1 MKYSLGQVIV
11 SLVALGVAAADVLLI
26 ASNSAEFGEL
36 PLLLRALSIDLA
48 VLAILIAFY
57 PVYTIFQFRTTVF
70 AWAVC
75 LPAMLPAFIYFLL
88 LLPQQEGEG
97 IEFSQLQN
105 SLISDSSSN
114 GIVEIGFAYPIF
126 TPTVSLRNR
135 ELYTRQVSIF
145 LRMLDPEGQAALF
158 RAVRADIPEQ
168 GLSVESTVQGMLGE
182 NDDYLF
188 NPLVLPPLRE
198 VVGKVVFIISN
209 VDDGASFTEAMR
221 VASSVQLELRDP
233 ETGILLQEVPVLRN

>member
-11 SLVALGVAAADVLLI
+11 SLLALGVAIADLLLI
-26 ASNSAEFGEL
+26 AGNSADFGEL

-75 LPAMLPAFIYFLL
+75 LPAMLPAFIYFLF

-158 RAVRADIPEQ
+158 RAVRTDIPEQ

-233 ETGILLQEVPVLRN
+233 ETGVLLQELPVLRN